1 MDDLLPTNELAH
13 VEHFCCVEPNR
24 EMHEALAAIPNVTVY
39 SSVAELDGLEI
50 TFDVV
55 VAIHVLDHVPDLN
68 QFTKQMTAKLS
79 TGGICFVVVHNER
92 SVLARML
99 GKRWPAFCLQHPH
112 LFNQKTLFLGFVSK
126 DLSIFL
132 SNAQKTTFLL
142 ATFWSIY
149 ARSC

>member
-1 MDDLLPTNELAH
+1 
-13 VEHFCCVEPNR
+13 
-24 EMHEALAAIPNVTVY
+24 MHESLAAIPNVNVY
-39 SSVAELDGLEI
+39 GSIAELDGLDI

-68 QFTKQMTAKLS
+68 QFTRQMTAKLS

-112 LFNQKTLFLGFVSK
+112 LFNQKTLFSWFSQQGFEHITIK
-126 DLSIFL
+126 RT
-132 SNAQKTTFLL
+132 KLL
-142 ATFWSIY
+142 FFWLPFGAFS